1 MTVKMPAFPLVY
13 ISSDVF
19 LWHGNAFTFTVIIPA
34 IGSTN
39 LIFLAAVIHKLKM
52 DKPI

>member
-1 MTVKMPAFPLVY
+1 MSAFPLVY

-19 LWHGNAFTFTVIIPA
+19 MWHGNAFTLTVLIPA

-39 LIFLAAVIHKLKM
+39 LKFLAAVIHKLKM
-52 DKPI
+52 DKFI